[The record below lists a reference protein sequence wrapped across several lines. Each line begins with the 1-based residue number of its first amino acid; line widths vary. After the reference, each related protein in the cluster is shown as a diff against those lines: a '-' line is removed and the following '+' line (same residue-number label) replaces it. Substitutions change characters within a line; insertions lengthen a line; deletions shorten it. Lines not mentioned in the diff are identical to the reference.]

1 MVPVKMNAYAVN
13 LAVIAGH
20 GDAEKKVF
28 DLSYGVFHGTAFC
41 LAPDLFL
48 TAAHVFKDAQGDGE
62 VGLARLTPGN
72 FYAQTVQ
79 DFEIFDDIDLA
90 LLYCSNL
97 SAEILPFS
105 LTPLNFLM
113 DVFTMGFPF
122 GFEPPFYYIRAFK
135 GHVVTRRGLTS
146 LPGVPAG
153 YELSF
158 VPPPGL
164 SGAPLLILLPDGSP
178 VVTGMV
184 LQHHTAEYRERRMKL
199 GLALD
204 IEELLTLESR
214 IVGGSIAE
222 RLFNRQRLIRNRKA

>member
-1 MVPVKMNAYAVN
+1 M
-13 LAVIAGH
+13 
-20 GDAEKKVF
+20 
-28 DLSYGVFHGTAFC
+28 
-41 LAPDLFL
+41 
-48 TAAHVFKDAQGDGE
+48 
-62 VGLARLTPGN
+62 ARLTPGN